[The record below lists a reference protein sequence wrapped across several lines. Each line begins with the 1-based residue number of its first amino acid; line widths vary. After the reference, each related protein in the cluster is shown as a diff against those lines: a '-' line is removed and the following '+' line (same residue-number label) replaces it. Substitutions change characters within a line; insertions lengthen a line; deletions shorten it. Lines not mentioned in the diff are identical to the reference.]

1 MTQHKR
7 FTTGLAII
15 GLIIGTQAAMANPAE
30 PAFRIMSDEEIA
42 THSEA
47 MRSLQGAARDDYRNA
62 QYDLLRQRALE
73 QGYAMPATPPW
84 GDARSPMPPTE
95 TAAETL
101 ARTAVAEAEA
111 RHAEMREKMQAHR
124 EAVQPSAPTQEATAI
139 ESAAIPPQEA
149 VTETAAE
156 QAAEPAAPAE
166 AQIAA
171 TVEAE
176 GTEPMMPIAQTDAKN
191 TDQAPLPET
200 PFTSEPPPPPSADSA
215 SVAVIEV
222 ETAVSPSAG
231 ADEAAPIETADT
243 ESKPSPDATDAYATS
258 EAMRSYR
265 ETMRTRFDEYM
276 RERQA
281 QIDEAAR
288 RQREQHEAALEQ
300 NRAVR
305 PQPPAYRPYPP
316 MPPTYGPAYPG
327 AFPGYGVPYWQPPR

>member
-7 FTTGLAII
+7 FTTGLATI

-84 GDARSPMPPTE
+84 DDATSPVPPTA
-95 TAAETL
+95 TAAETP
-101 ARTAVAEAEA
+101 APTAAVTEAEA
-111 RHAEMREKMQAHR
+111 RHAKMREKMQAHR
-124 EAVQPSAPTQEATAI
+124 EAVQPSTPTQETAAT
-139 ESAAIPPQEA
+139 EPAAIPPQET
-149 VTETAAE
+149 VTEIAAE

-166 AQIAA
+166 TQSVA
-171 TVEAE
+171 TIE
-176 GTEPMMPIAQTDAKN
+176 TDALN
-191 TDQAPLPET
+191 TDPLPET
-200 PFTSEPPPPPSADSA
+200 PVASEPPPPPSADSA

-222 ETAVSPSAG
+222 EPEVSPSAG
-231 ADEAAPIETADT
+231 ADEAAPIETADAA
-243 ESKPSPDATDAYATS
+243 SKPSPDAIDSYAKS
-258 EAMRSYR
+258 EAMRDYR
-265 ETMRTRFDEYM
+265 ETMRARFDEYM
-276 RERQA
+276 RERQT
-281 QIDEAAR
+281 QIDETVR
-288 RQREQHEAALEQ
+288 RQRERHEAAFEQ

-305 PQPPAYRPYPP
+305 PQSPAYRPYPP
-316 MPPTYGPAYPG
+316 MPPVYGPAYPG

>member
-7 FTTGLAII
+7 FTTGLVII

-84 GDARSPMPPTE
+84 GDATSPVPATE
-95 TAAETL
+95 
-101 ARTAVAEAEA
+101 TAVAEAEA

-124 EAVQPSAPTQEATAI
+124 EAVQPSAPTQETTAT
-139 ESAAIPPQEA
+139 ESAAIPLQEA
-149 VTETAAE
+149 VTEITAE
-156 QAAEPAAPAE
+156 QAAEPAASAE

-171 TVEAE
+171 TAEAE
-176 GTEPMMPIAQTDAKN
+176 GTESTTPIAQTDAQN
-191 TDQAPLPET
+191 TNPAPLQET
-200 PFTSEPPPPPSADSA
+200 PVASEPPPPPSADSA

-222 ETAVSPSAG
+222 EPAVSPSAG
-231 ADEAAPIETADT
+231 ADEAAPIETADA
-243 ESKPSPDATDAYATS
+243 ESKHSPDAIDNYATS
-258 EAMRSYR
+258 ETMRDYR
-265 ETMRTRFDEYM
+265 ETMRARFDEYM

-300 NRAVR
+300 NRAAR

-316 MPPTYGPAYPG
+316 MPPIYGPTYPG